1 MAKDV
6 TIHGVTSLATEMA
19 MLEISSDDASFAAE
33 GKILD
38 AERAAQRELERRQ
51 ISELR
56 EKASTM
62 RRHAWVNAGIQLASA
77 AGTAVGA
84 FAQYKADV
92 AKLANCERPGAART
106 AKLAEG
112 GAKTMDGF
120 TKVSDLAF
128 GAVETDHETASL
140 EWSHEADA
148 AKDRAE
154 RASRAAERVETQS
167 DQKLGIVQEM
177 LRSDADLMHTLIT
190 RS

>member
-1 MAKDV
+1 MA
-6 TIHGVTSLATEMA
+6 TIHGATSLATEIA
-19 MLEISSDDASFAAE
+19 MLEVSADDASYTAE
-33 GKILD
+33 GKIRD

-62 RRHAWVNAGIQLASA
+62 RRHALVDGGLQLASA
-77 AGTAVGA
+77 AGTATAA

-92 AKLANCERPGAART
+92 AKIAGCENPT
-106 AKLAEG
+106 AVRNATLCGG
-112 GAKTMDGF
+112 GAKLMDGG

-128 GAVETDHETASL
+128 GSVETDHETASL

-154 RASRAAERVETQS
+154 RASRAAQRVETES

-177 LRSDADLMHTLIT
+177 LRSDADLVHTLIT